1 MLRKVI
7 CLCYENWL
15 KLRGQSVRLF
25 DFELLDIHEN
35 NFEVPVE
42 VSVDSSSQMLL
53 EQLPLMAQH
62 KILHHLQYKVWT
74 SLENLYDA
82 EDINR
87 ASGNIQNYIKT
98 SAESI
103 LVLYEL
109 KQYYPRFDEEFSNVL
124 DPSKQAEM

>member
-7 CLCYENWL
+7 CLSYENWL

-42 VSVDSSSQMLL
+42 VSVDASFQMLL
-53 EQLPLMAQH
+53 QQLRLTAQH
-62 KILHHLQYKVWT
+62 KVLHQLQYEVWT
-74 SLENLYDA
+74 SLENLYDT

-87 ASGNIQNYIKT
+87 APANVQNYIKT
-98 SAESI
+98 SAKNI
-103 LVLYEL
+103 LVLYDM
-109 KQYYPRFDEEFSNVL
+109 KQR
-124 DPSKQAEM
+124 